1 MNTEENKGVNV
12 DSSEWEEA
20 VVSKAQEV
28 YRDAWDLALETED
41 EALFERVWNESLKL
55 VVDDVISSLI
65 EKGMVEVA
73 GMLPD
78 GDMTFMLTDQ
88 GNREA
93 DSVLSRRDE
102 SPDVSS

>member
-1 MNTEENKGVNV
+1 MNTNENKGINV

-20 VVSKAQEV
+20 VVQKAQEV
-28 YRDAWDLALETED
+28 YKDAWDLALETED
-41 EALFERVWNESLKL
+41 EELFERVWNESLKL
-55 VVDDVISSLI
+55 VVDDVITSLI

-88 GNREA
+88 GDKRATEVIRERN
-93 DSVLSRRDE
+93 DPTS
-102 SPDVSS
+102 

>member
-1 MNTEENKGVNV
+1 MNDKSINL

-20 VVSKAQEV
+20 VLEKAQTV
-28 YRDAWDLALETED
+28 YKDAWDLALETED
-41 EALFERVWNESLKL
+41 EELFERVWSESLKL
-55 VVDDVISSLI
+55 VVDDVIASLI

-88 GNREA
+88 GDKVA
-93 DSVLSRRDE
+93 DAIIQRRDD
-102 SPDVSS
+102 SPDANS

>member
-1 MNTEENKGVNV
+1 MNDKSINL

-20 VVSKAQEV
+20 VLEKAQTV
-28 YRDAWDLALETED
+28 YKDAWDLALETED
-41 EALFERVWNESLKL
+41 EELFERVWSESLKL
-55 VVDDVISSLI
+55 VVDDVIASLI

-88 GNREA
+88 GDKVA
-93 DSVLSRRDE
+93 DEIIQRRDD
-102 SPDVSS
+102 SPDANS